1 MLEEVVVNWQQV
13 RWMWQMRQN
22 FVAQFVQL
30 LKHWLCEMWLCIV
43 EKNWALSVDQC
54 WLQALQFLVHL
65 INLLSIILRHNG
77 FTGIQKVVLDN
88 TSSRLPNSD
97 HDIFWCKFGSGKCF
111 WASYMHKIK
120 ISHHMYLN
128 ESVKVKVTQSCAKS
142 LRPHGI
148 VHKILQVRVLEWVA
162 VPFSSGSSRPRDL
175 TQVSLVAG
183 ELFIS
188 WATREA

>member
-30 LKHWLCEMWLCIV
+30 LKHWLCEMWLCIVV

-77 FTGIQKVVLDN
+77 FTGIQKVVLYH

-97 HDIFWCKFGSGKCF
+97 HDIFCCKFGSGKCF
-111 WASYMHKIK
+111 WASSWSRLVIAHCCIK
-120 ISHHMYLN
+120 CTFHRTS
-128 ESVKVKVTQSCAKS
+128 QSNWET
-142 LRPHGI
+142 
-148 VHKILQVRVLEWVA
+148 VHYCCTEWE
-162 VPFSSGSSRPRDL
+162 DD
-175 TQVSLVAG
+175 T
-183 ELFIS
+183 
-188 WATREA
+188 